1 MLQENH
7 FKAPFENEEC
17 HSLQY
22 HLPTLSRWPTN
33 GRCTNSFKKEQLRP
47 NWRRKQQNLLFFMNI
62 INWPYQTHWTLQYL
76 PNPNQPLEV
85 QLVAGW
91 IPGSWSEIENHL
103 YQNGQM
109 GLLIETGQNSKP
121 TCIYIY
127 THILF
132 SKAIY
137 SSLRTTRPQQ
147 HCLSLVA

>member
-1 MLQENH
+1 MSQSPISFANIVPLTYQWQVYQLLQ
-7 FKAPFENEEC
+7 KGTA
-17 HSLQY
+17 QT
-22 HLPTLSRWPTN
+22 HLKTKTTKSSVFHCLH
-33 GRCTNSFKKEQLRP
+33 
-47 NWRRKQQNLLFFMNI
+47 MNI
-62 INWPYQTHWTLQYL
+62 INWPYQTHWTLQHL

-91 IPGSWSEIENHL
+91 ILGSWSEIENHL

-132 SKAIY
+132 FKSDIQFTQNYTSAAALPK
-137 SSLRTTRPQQ
+137 LG
-147 HCLSLVA
+147 CLNSRDI